1 MKKII
6 SIILS
11 LIIFSGFSVA
21 VSAEKASYPEMNV
34 SAHGYQDGVYQDG
47 LYYIYGEEIII
58 EPKVYDIGL
67 DEIYKGVVVYLD
79 CNKEVFEYVGTPL
92 GTIENIVRYSETN
105 TGYMAEIIWTNP
117 SAIPLYATFTM
128 KVVGKDNPDVSVRAF
143 KVTQDKKLEE
153 MNISFD
159 LPENK
164 VHEKTDIPQII
175 TSPQPPVF
183 SYKNTNFTDS
193 DTLYLFEPCSPE
205 QIKTML
211 KSTVDGYEVKY
222 MPYNN
227 ENTDYVRNNDRF
239 VLEFEG
245 RICDKIQIIVIGD
258 MTNDGIITSADA
270 RLVLRKS
277 AQLDYEVFPYGTH
290 GDVNFDS
297 KTTAADARM
306 ILRVAAQLD
315 FFRLADLTVWQNQ
328 PYKVGPLVSASDG
341 GYLWRCTV
349 SEENAIEITEIIEQS
364 VDNTGKPPEEIV
376 VGAPVLQTF
385 VLKPLKQGRFEV
397 KFELIRPWET
407 APIKEFGFT
416 IVADDIL

>member
-11 LIIFSGFSVA
+11 LIIISGFSVA

-92 GTIENIVRYSETN
+92 GTIENMVRYSETE

-128 KVVGKDNPDVSVRAF
+128 KVADKDNPNVSVRAF
-143 KVTQDKKLEE
+143 KVTQDNKLEE
-153 MNISFD
+153 MNITFD

-164 VHEKTDIPQII
+164 VYEKEEIPHIQS
-175 TSPQPPVF
+175 TLTPPVF
-183 SYKNTNFTDS
+183 ASTKQAWFNTDLNNE
-193 DTLYLFEPCSPE
+193 LYIFEPITVADIFSMLSVSAGGGEIKYIPKNGKEE
-205 QIKTML
+205 Q
-211 KSTVDGYEVKY
+211 Y
-222 MPYNN
+222 PR
-227 ENTDYVRNNDRF
+227 TDDIF
-239 VLEFEG
+239 ALEFAG
-245 RICDKIQIIVIGD
+245 KICEVLYIRVVGD
-258 MTNDGIITSADA
+258 ATDDGKVTAADA
-270 RLVLRKS
+270 RLVLRQS
-277 AQLDYEVFPYGTH
+277 AKLGTESITC
-290 GDVNFDS
+290 DVTNDG

-306 ILRVAAQLD
+306 ILRVAAKLD
-315 FFRLADLTVWQNQ
+315 YFKLKSITVWQNQ
-328 PYKVGPLVSASDG
+328 PCKIGPLVSASDG
-341 GYLWRCTV
+341 GYMWRCTV
-349 SEENAIEITEIIEQS
+349 SEEGAIEVTETIEPS
-364 VDNTGKPPEEIV
+364 VDNTGKPPLEIIM
-376 VGAPVLQTF
+376 GAPALQTF
-385 VLKPLKQGRFEV
+385 ILKPLKQGKFEV

-407 APIKEFGFT
+407 EPIKEFGFT

>member
-11 LIIFSGFSVA
+11 FIIISGVCVT

-34 SAHGYQDGVYQDG
+34 SVHSYQDGVYQDG
-47 LYYIYGEEIII
+47 LYYIFGEEIII
-58 EPKVYDIGL
+58 EPEVYDIGL

-92 GTIENIVRYSETN
+92 GTIENMVRYSETD

-128 KVVGKDNPDVSVRAF
+128 KVASKNNPDVSVRAF
-143 KVTQDKKLEE
+143 KVAQDNKLEE
-153 MNISFD
+153 MNITFD

-164 VHEKTDIPQII
+164 VYEKEDIPQII
-175 TSPQPPVF
+175 ANPQPPVF
-183 SYKNTNFTDS
+183 SDTYAVFSDS
-193 DTLYLFEPCSPE
+193 DALYLFETCSPE
-205 QIKTML
+205 QIKNML
-211 KSTVDGYEVKY
+211 KSTVDGYEIKY
-222 MPYNN
+222 KPYDNK
-227 ENTDYVRNNDRF
+227 NTGYVRNNDRF

-245 RICDKIQIIVIGD
+245 RICDEVQLVVVGD

-270 RLVLRKS
+270 RLVLRQS
-277 AQLDYEVFPYGTH
+277 AKIDYESFPYSTH
-290 GDVNFDS
+290 GDVNFDN
-297 KTTAADARM
+297 KITAADARM
-306 ILRVAAQLD
+306 ILRVAAKLD
-315 FFRLADLTVWQNQ
+315 FFRLDDLTVWQNQ

-341 GYLWRCTV
+341 GYMWRCTV

-376 VGAPVLQTF
+376 VGAPALQTF
-385 VLKPLKQGRFEV
+385 ILKPLKQGEFEV
-397 KFELIRPWET
+397 KFELIRSWET
-407 APIKEFGFT
+407 EPIKKFGFT
-416 IVADDIL
+416 VVVDDIL